1 MIGFVSWELRQQGTG
16 QVEPFVWLH
25 MSCVLALSCVHGP
38 GCRLC
43 IYTGRDLPGVAACS
57 TTPVLALKLWY
68 CCCALQIH
76 YALGNY
82 LMARKYFSKAVDLNP
97 KNMKAL
103 WGLHEV
109 RVP

>member
-1 MIGFVSWELRQQGTG
+1 
-16 QVEPFVWLH
+16 
-25 MSCVLALSCVHGP
+25 MSLLYLPWARLSRHG
-38 GCRLC
+38 GMQYNTCFKLC
-43 IYTGRDLPGVAACS
+43 
-57 TTPVLALKLWY
+57 Y
-68 CCCALQIH
+68 CCCALQIQ

-109 RVP
+109 RLPTKRRSEQRKPTPHRCLLPHPTPLPFAQASLN